1 MTRINES
8 HECPVHTDVQS
19 PYDLKRIQ
27 KMLAGAGTRK
37 TKLFPFIY
45 LLLITAAELI
55 TAFIGP
61 NWGLFCHGVIMF
73 TLSGHAAFLYP
84 AEKNSSYFLMSIALA
99 PLIRI
104 ISLYAPLSR
113 FYFLQ
118 WFLILSIPLFFAA
131 ILMIL
136 FQHLNEQDV
145 GLILKLRQFRL
156 QLAIIFTGIP
166 FGYIEYFI
174 LKPNPLVVELSFRS
188 LFAPIV
194 VMLVCTGFT
203 EELLFRGIIQHNAI
217 KYFNPGLGI
226 FFVAVLFAVMHIGNL
241 SLLDVVFVFIIAYFY
256 GYMVKFTGSI
266 ITVSISHGITNIVLF
281 LLMPVLW
288 AI

>member
-1 MTRINES
+1 
-8 HECPVHTDVQS
+8 
-19 PYDLKRIQ
+19 
-27 KMLAGAGTRK
+27 MLVEAGTRK
-37 TKLFPFIY
+37 TKLSPFIY

-55 TAFIGP
+55 TAFINP
-61 NWGLFCHGVIMF
+61 KWGLFCHGVILF
-73 TLSGHAAFLYP
+73 TLAGHAAFLYP
-84 AEKNSSYFLMSIALA
+84 TEENSSYFLMSIALA

-104 ISLYAPLSR
+104 ISLYAPLSK

-118 WFLILSIPLFFAA
+118 WFLILSIPIFFAA

-136 FQHLNEQDV
+136 FQHLNEQDI
-145 GLILKLRQFRL
+145 GLVLKLKQFRL
-156 QLAIIFTGIP
+156 QLAIICTGIP
-166 FGYIEYFI
+166 FGFIEYFI

-194 VMLVCTGFT
+194 IMLVCTGFT
-203 EELLFRGIIQHNAI
+203 EELIFRGIIQHNAI

-226 FFVAVLFAVMHIGNL
+226 FFTSVLFAVMHIGNL
-241 SLLDVVFVFIIAYFY
+241 SLLDVVFVFFIGYFY

-266 ITVSISHGITNIVLF
+266 IAVSISHGLANIVLF

-288 AI
+288 AV